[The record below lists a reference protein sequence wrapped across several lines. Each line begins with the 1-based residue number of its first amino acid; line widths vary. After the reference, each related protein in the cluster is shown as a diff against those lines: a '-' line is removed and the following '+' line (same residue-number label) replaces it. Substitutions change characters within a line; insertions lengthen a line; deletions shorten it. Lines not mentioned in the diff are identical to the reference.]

1 MYEVKPANG
10 MIKISSKILI
20 LVFGYLSSAIGQS
33 DTLNVL
39 SIDSFLKIVETHH
52 PMAKQAELLPDKGEA
67 TVLRSRGAF
76 DPEIFSDVSQKYFD
90 NSQYYSHINGGLKIP
105 TWFGIEL
112 HANYNTHQG
121 AFLNPEKKTPSAGL
135 WSAGISMPL
144 GEDLFIDQR
153 RAELRK
159 AKIYR
164 ESTQA
169 ERRIMLNELLY
180 EAGKAYWDW
189 FKSYHKMRVYE
200 MAVQIAQERLEAV
213 IREVT
218 VGERPGIDTLEAGI
232 QVQNRQ
238 LNLQEAQL
246 EFRNQSELVSVFL
259 WAEGVVPL
267 EVGPNTMPIARE
279 ALKNLRV
286 DETFLDAINNLPD
299 NHPLLQRYRYQ
310 IDQLDIDR
318 RMKAEQLKP
327 TLNIGYEPVAA
338 AGDQNLISNYSINDY
353 VWTLG
358 FSSPLFLR
366 KERGDLTLA
375 KLKIQDAELDYA
387 HKEQQLLFK
396 ANTAFNRWETT
407 LDQIE
412 LYERTVSDYERLLEG
427 ERQMFE
433 AGESSL
439 FMVNSRES
447 NFINARIQ
455 LIDLQTQNQKAGLEA
470 RFALGTLNE

>member
-1 MYEVKPANG
+1 MYPVKPVKG
-10 MIKISSKILI
+10 MINISSKILI
-20 LVFGYLSSAIGQS
+20 LVFGYFSSAIGQN

-39 SIDSFLKIVETHH
+39 SIDRFLKIVETHH
-52 PMAKQAELLPDKGEA
+52 PMAKQAELLTDKGEA

-76 DPEIFSDVSQKYFD
+76 DPEIYTDVAQKYFQ
-90 NSQYYSHINGGLKIP
+90 NNQYYSHINGGLKIP
-105 TWFGIEL
+105 TWFGVEL
-112 HANYNTHQG
+112 HANYATHQG

-159 AKIYR
+159 AEIYR
-164 ESTQA
+164 ESTRA
-169 ERRIMLNELLY
+169 ERRTMLNELLY

-189 FKSYHKMRVYE
+189 FKSYHKMEVYE
-200 MAVQIAQERLEAV
+200 MAVEIAQERLNAV
-213 IREVT
+213 RREVA

-238 LNLQEAQL
+238 LKLQEAQL
-246 EFRNQSELVSVFL
+246 DFKNQTEFVSIFL

-267 EVGPNTMPIARE
+267 EAGANIVPIARE
-279 ALKNLRV
+279 ELENLQV
-286 DETFLDAINNLPD
+286 DEPFLNAINKLPD
-299 NHPLLQRYRYQ
+299 NHPLLQKYRYQ
-310 IDQLDIDR
+310 IDQFEIDR

-327 TLNIGYEPVAA
+327 SLNIGYQPLAA
-338 AGDQNLISNYSINDY
+338 AGDQNLISEYSINDY

-366 KERGDLTLA
+366 KERGDLTLV

-387 HKEQQLLFK
+387 HMEQQLLFK
-396 ANTAFNRWETT
+396 ANAAFNRWATT